1 MSTKVEDFFI
11 TPLEAHFESQPTE
24 GGRQTILEDM
34 EQYSSEDLNTA
45 VEWLKRAR
53 QAQKTFPS
61 PKECIKAIKA
71 VVGGRSEGSNVV
83 SFSAINAGN
92 YARSA
97 QAYCAGM
104 TVIPVIH
111 QGEPQWDEWL
121 AYWRWLGCTWVTS
134 LVEGEGRKSFTV
146 PTHFPSQFDPRFQFM
161 NMPKRRPVGSPE
173 SEENAA

>member
-1 MSTKVEDFFI
+1 MSDKVENFFI

-24 GGRQTILEDM
+24 GGRETILEDM
-34 EQYSSEDLNTA
+34 EQYSPEDLTTA

-71 VVGGRSEGSNVV
+71 VVGGRNESQPV
-83 SFSAINAGN
+83 SHGTIDARN
-92 YARSA
+92 YAAMALQYSKSR
-97 QAYCAGM
+97 GL
-104 TVIPVIH
+104 TDNVPVIRKD
-111 QGEPQWDEWL
+111 EPQWDEWM
-121 AYWRWLGCTWVTS
+121 AYWRWLGCDWVVH

-161 NMPKRRPVGSPE
+161 NIKAK
-173 SEENAA
+173 AA

>member
-1 MSTKVEDFFI
+1 MSQKVENFFI

-24 GGRQTILEDM
+24 GGRETILEDM
-34 EQYSSEDLNTA
+34 DAYSPEDLTTA

-71 VVGGRSEGSNVV
+71 VVGGRNEKGAVASYSTITAET
-83 SFSAINAGN
+83 
-92 YARSA
+92 YARCA
-97 QAYCAGM
+97 VAYCKSHGM
-104 TVIPVIH
+104 TDNVPVIH

-121 AYWRWLGCTWVTS
+121 AYWRWLGCMWVVH

-146 PTHFPSQFDPRFQFM
+146 PTHFPSQFDPRFNFM
-161 NMPKRRPVGSPE
+161 K
-173 SEENAA
+173 AAA